1 MKLITMFQAG
11 PALGAAAIALAGAGG
26 AQAQELGRLFFTPEQ
41 RAALDARRKARVPD
55 KPAATPVTES
65 PVTRVNGAVQRGS
78 GKSTVW
84 VNGEMIAEDLQP
96 EGARVTPRG
105 PKPASVSIPEGENAP
120 RRELR
125 VGESLDRGS
134 GEVRDVIG
142 EGEIKIGPRR
152 AAAGKK

>member
-1 MKLITMFQAG
+1 MKPRTMTLARSALVAAG
-11 PALGAAAIALAGAGG
+11 LAVAVPGSS
-26 AQAQELGRLFFTPEQ
+26 QAQEMGRLFFTPDQ

-55 KPAATPVTES
+55 KPAAVPVTES
-65 PVTRVNGAVQRGS
+65 PVTRVNGAVQRGG

-84 VNGEMIAEDLQP
+84 VNGEMIP
-96 EGARVTPRG
+96 ENAQTDGARILPRG
-105 PKPASVSIPEGENAP
+105 ANPGRVSIPAGEGP
-120 RRELR
+120 QRHDLR

-152 AAAGKK
+152 AAPAK

>member
-1 MKLITMFQAG
+1 MKRIVMIAARTALVAVGITLLCTAS
-11 PALGAAAIALAGAGG
+11 

-55 KPAATPVTES
+55 KPAAAPVTES
-65 PVTRVNGAVQRGS
+65 PVTRVNGAVRRAG

-84 VNGEMIAEDLQP
+84 VNGEMIPEDAQADS
-96 EGARVTPRG
+96 ARVTPRSPNPG
-105 PKPASVSIPEGENAP
+105 RVSIPAGEGP
-120 RRELR
+120 QRYDLR

-152 AAAGKK
+152 AAPGKK

>member
-1 MKLITMFQAG
+1 MKPTAMTMARAMLVMAVMIFVCAKS
-11 PALGAAAIALAGAGG
+11 

-55 KPAATPVTES
+55 KPAAVPVTES
-65 PVTRVNGAVQRGS
+65 PITRINGAVQRSG

-84 VNGEMIAEDLQP
+84 VNGETIPEDAHVD
-96 EGARVTPRG
+96 GARVSPRSATPGR
-105 PKPASVSIPEGENAP
+105 VSIPAGEGP
-120 RRELR
+120 QRYDLR
-125 VGESLDRGS
+125 VGESVDRGS

-152 AAAGKK
+152 GAPAK

>member
-1 MKLITMFQAG
+1 MK
-11 PALGAAAIALAGAGG
+11 PVALTLPPIALVAVGIAMAGAGS

-55 KPAATPVTES
+55 KPAAVPVTES
-65 PVTRVNGAVQRGS
+65 PVTRVNGAVQRGG

-84 VNGEMIAEDLQP
+84 VNGETIP
-96 EGARVTPRG
+96 ENAQADSARVLPQG
-105 PKPASVSIPEGENAP
+105 PNPGRVSIPAGEGT
-120 RRELR
+120 RRYDLR

-134 GEVRDVIG
+134 GEVRDVVG

-152 AAAGKK
+152 AAPGK